1 MKNKWLSLINLET
14 KAYAH
19 QWFFLAACGYAI
31 LIMPLTMLA
40 RHGYGPAILAV
51 PANHAFEMLFGFALA
66 LIAGYLLGP
75 MPRRQLALFLFFWL
89 LARLTGLTNMATWLV
104 LASNAVF
111 AVLLAQQLLPRLW
124 VAKKWRNRILAPLLG
139 LICILSIAVS
149 LISQSGHHELTRYL
163 LGESVQLF
171 ALLMLFMGGR
181 MLAPAIAGEFY
192 RQGMELQARVQPRVE
207 AGLIVTI
214 IAAVILAPVS
224 TSVSG
229 ILLITSGMLAAI
241 RLFRWQLWHCLARPD
256 LICLSIGYAWLA
268 MGLIML
274 GSAKLD
280 EHIHLGTAIHAITVG
295 ALGTLACNVLVRVS
309 LLHTRQYPSHI
320 AHILVITVCMTVAA
334 MLRIS
339 ADFSV
344 YREILL
350 AASAIVW
357 SISFFVV
364 LVILFSCLVREPI
377 RKTAVDTSLLSMKT
391 SKHNALR

>member
-1 MKNKWLSLINLET
+1 
-14 KAYAH
+14 
-19 QWFFLAACGYAI
+19 
-31 LIMPLTMLA
+31 MPLTILA

-75 MPRRQLALFLFFWL
+75 MSRRQLALFLFFWL
-89 LARLTGLTNMATWLV
+89 LARLTGLTNMAVWLV

-111 AVLLAQQLLPRLW
+111 AVLLARQLLPRLW

-139 LICILSIAVS
+139 LICMLGITIS
-149 LISQSGHHELTRYL
+149 LISQFGHHEITRYL

-214 IAAVILAPVS
+214 IAAVILTPVS
-224 TSVSG
+224 TPVSG
-229 ILLITSGMLAAI
+229 ILLIISGMLAAI

-256 LICLSIGYAWLA
+256 LICLGIGYAWLA
-268 MGLIML
+268 LGLVML
-274 GSAKLD
+274 GSAKLS
-280 EHIHLGTAIHAITVG
+280 EHIHLNTAIHAITVG
-295 ALGTLACNVLVRVS
+295 ALGTLACNVLIRVS
-309 LLHTRQYPSHI
+309 LLHVKQYPSRI
-320 AHILVITVCMTVAA
+320 AHIVVITACMTVAA
-334 MLRIS
+334 ILRIS
-339 ADFSV
+339 ADFSL

-350 AASAIVW
+350 AVSATVW
-357 SISFFVV
+357 SISFFLV
-364 LVILFSCLVREPI
+364 LVILLGCRVREPI
-377 RKTAVDTSLLSMKT
+377 RKIAADKISLPIKT
-391 SKHNALR
+391 K